1 MSSAS
6 ASASIEPPASTASTD
21 MPGPVVPGFLPSH
34 PAATDSATLRLI
46 WPPVADLGGATDVVG
61 LTIAE
66 FLPRRLLALSAVLA
80 DLPLVN
86 G

>member
-1 MSSAS
+1 
-6 ASASIEPPASTASTD
+6 

-66 FLPRRLLALSAVLA
+66 FLPRRLLALGTVLA

>member
-1 MSSAS
+1 
-6 ASASIEPPASTASTD
+6 
-21 MPGPVVPGFLPSH
+21 MPEPVVPGFLPSH

-66 FLPRRLLALSAVLA
+66 FLPRRLLALGAVLA
-80 DLPLVN
+80 YLPLVN
-86 G
+86 D

>member
-1 MSSAS
+1 
-6 ASASIEPPASTASTD
+6 
-21 MPGPVVPGFLPSH
+21 MPEPVVPGFLPSH
-34 PAATDSATLRLI
+34 PAAADYPPRRLI

>member
-1 MSSAS
+1 
-6 ASASIEPPASTASTD
+6 
-21 MPGPVVPGFLPSH
+21 MPGPVVPGFLPSR
-34 PAATDSATLRLI
+34 PAATDSAALRLI

-66 FLPRRLLALSAVLA
+66 FLPRRLLALGAVLA

>member
-1 MSSAS
+1 
-6 ASASIEPPASTASTD
+6 
-21 MPGPVVPGFLPSH
+21 MPEPVVPGFPPSH
-34 PAATDSATLRLI
+34 PPATDSATLRLI
-46 WPPVADLGGATDVVG
+46 MPPVADLGGATDVVG